1 MKILSRAK
9 KEEENVEKRKENLK
23 RDNMDTLKNRLEQ
36 ELDVTTTSS
45 DYRLLLQELSNKT
58 GVPIDELREGKG
70 RWTYKDW
77 NKEFKSL

>member
-1 MKILSRAK
+1 
-9 KEEENVEKRKENLK
+9 
-23 RDNMDTLKNRLEQ
+23 MDSILKNRLE
-36 ELDVTTTSS
+36 ENIDIVTTVT
-45 DYRLLLQELSNKT
+45 DYRILLQELSNKT